1 MKKILFSLLLSASYV
16 GYSQTCAVDVTGLD
30 AYISPD
36 TWGMM
41 PDTTDNLPP
50 AQIGVQYDTF
60 LSFKLP
66 LYANELD
73 PTLPAIQLATLQLIN
88 VTGLP
93 AGISFT
99 SSASTT
105 DSIFCNTADCK
116 WNGGAYGC
124 LRIIGTPTVSGT
136 FPLII
141 TLEGKTIGG
150 PLAQTGTG
158 DINGYRIV
166 INTTSLDEQ
175 SKTQLKVEQN
185 FPNPFSKITN
195 INYSV
200 KTNALVNFTVMNL
213 LGKTVYSKEYAARE
227 GQNTIEYNA
236 EELSKGIYFYSLEIN
251 GKKTTKRMVV
261 TK

>member
-1 MKKILFSLLLSASYV
+1 MKKILFSVLLFSASSS
-16 GYSQTCAVDVTGLD
+16 YSQTCTVDVTGLD
-30 AYISPD
+30 TYISPD
-36 TWGMM
+36 TWGIM

-50 AQIGVQYDTF
+50 AQIGIQYDTF

-66 LYANELD
+66 QYANELD

-93 AGISFT
+93 AGITFV
-99 SSASTT
+99 SSASIT
-105 DSIFCNTADCK
+105 DSIYCNTSDCK

-124 LRIIGTPTVSGT
+124 LRIIGTPLVTGT

-158 DINGYRIV
+158 DINGYRIE
-166 INTTSLDEQ
+166 INPVGLGEWKEESL
-175 SKTQLKVEQN
+175 SVKQN
-185 FPNPFSKITN
+185 FPNPFSERTTIL
-195 INYSV
+195 YSA
-200 KTNALVNFTVMNL
+200 KSNSKVNFTVMNI
-213 LGKTVYSKEYAARE
+213 LGKTVYTNS
-227 GQNTIEYNA
+227 YNA
-236 EELSKGIYFYSLEIN
+236 QAGENSIEFNSKGLSKGIYFYSVDIN
-251 GKKTTKRMVV
+251 GKKVTKRMVV

>member
-1 MKKILFSLLLSASYV
+1 MKKIILSLLMSATFI
-16 GYSQTCAVDVTGLD
+16 GYSQTCAVDVSGLD

-36 TWGMM
+36 TWGIM

-66 LYANELD
+66 QYANELD

-105 DSIFCNTADCK
+105 DSIFCNTVDCK

-124 LRIIGTPTVSGT
+124 LRIIGTPSVTGT

-166 INTTSLDEQ
+166 INTTSLEENEN
-175 SKTQLKVEQN
+175 SELAVEQN
-185 FPNPFSKITN
+185 FPNPFSESTTIL
-195 INYSV
+195 YSV
-200 KTNALVNFTVMNL
+200 KGNTTVHFSVMNL
-213 LGKTVYSKEYAARE
+213 LGKTVYTNQYSAKE
-227 GQNTIEYNA
+227 GQNSIEYNA
-236 EELSKGIYFYSLEIN
+236 QQLSKGIYFYSLELD
-251 GKKTTKRMVV
+251 GKKITKRMVV

>member
-1 MKKILFSLLLSASYV
+1 MKKLFLPFFLLAYYI
-16 GYSQTCAVDVTGLD
+16 GFSQTCVVDVSGLNS
-30 AYISPD
+30 YIAPD
-36 TWGMM
+36 TWGIM

-66 LYANELD
+66 QYANELD

-93 AGISFT
+93 AGITFT

-105 DSIFCNTADCK
+105 DSIYCNTMDCK

-124 LRIIGTPTVSGT
+124 LRIIGTPSVTGS
-136 FPLII
+136 FPLVI

-158 DINGYRIV
+158 DINGYRIQ
-166 INTTSLDEQ
+166 INPLSLNE
-175 SKTQLKVEQN
+175 LKENGVAMKQN
-185 FPNPFSKITN
+185 YPNPISEFTTIAYSVKSNSKITF
-195 INYSV
+195 S
-200 KTNALVNFTVMNL
+200 VMNL
-213 LGKTVYSKEYAARE
+213 LGKTVYSKSYNANYGE
-227 GQNTIEYNA
+227 NLIEYDASN
-236 EELSKGIYFYSLEIN
+236 LSKGIYFYSIDRD
-251 GKKTTKRMVV
+251 GIRTTKRMIV

>member
-1 MKKILFSLLLSASYV
+1 MSATFI
-16 GYSQTCAVDVTGLD
+16 GYSQTCAVDVSGLD

-36 TWGMM
+36 TWGIM

-66 LYANELD
+66 QYANELD

-124 LRIIGTPTVSGT
+124 LRIIGTPSVIGT

-166 INTTSLDEQ
+166 INTTSLEENEN
-175 SKTQLKVEQN
+175 SELAVEQN
-185 FPNPFSKITN
+185 FPNPFSESTTIL
-195 INYSV
+195 YSV
-200 KTNALVNFTVMNL
+200 KGNTTVHFSVMNL
-213 LGKTVYSKEYAARE
+213 LGKTVYTNQYSAKE
-227 GQNTIEYNA
+227 GQNSIEYNA
-236 EELSKGIYFYSLEIN
+236 QQLSKGIYFYSLELD
-251 GKKTTKRMVV
+251 GKKITKRMVV

>member
-1 MKKILFSLLLSASYV
+1 MSATFI
-16 GYSQTCAVDVTGLD
+16 GYSQTCAVDVSGLD

-36 TWGMM
+36 TWGIM

-66 LYANELD
+66 QYANELD

-99 SSASTT
+99 SSASTS
-105 DSIFCNTADCK
+105 DSIFCNTVDCK

-124 LRIIGTPTVSGT
+124 LRIIGTPSVTGT

-166 INTTSLDEQ
+166 INTTSLEENEN
-175 SKTQLKVEQN
+175 SELAVEQN
-185 FPNPFSKITN
+185 FPNPFSESTTIL
-195 INYSV
+195 YSV
-200 KTNALVNFTVMNL
+200 KGNTTVHFSVMNL
-213 LGKTVYSKEYAARE
+213 LGKTVYTNQYSAKE
-227 GQNTIEYNA
+227 GQNSIEYNA
-236 EELSKGIYFYSLEIN
+236 QQLSKGIYFYSLELD
-251 GKKTTKRMVV
+251 GKKITKRMVV

>member
-1 MKKILFSLLLSASYV
+1 MSATFI
-16 GYSQTCAVDVTGLD
+16 GYSQTCAVDVSGLD

-36 TWGMM
+36 TWGIM

-66 LYANELD
+66 QYANELD

-124 LRIIGTPTVSGT
+124 LRIIGTPSVTGT

-166 INTTSLDEQ
+166 INTTSLEENEN
-175 SKTQLKVEQN
+175 SELAVEQN
-185 FPNPFSKITN
+185 FPNPFSESTTIL
-195 INYSV
+195 YSV
-200 KTNALVNFTVMNL
+200 KGNTTVHFSVMNL
-213 LGKTVYSKEYAARE
+213 LGKTVYTNQYSAKE
-227 GQNTIEYNA
+227 GQNSIEYNA
-236 EELSKGIYFYSLEIN
+236 QQLSKGIYFYSLELD
-251 GKKTTKRMVV
+251 GKKITKRMVV

>member
-1 MKKILFSLLLSASYV
+1 MKKILVASLLLLGIGS
-16 GYSQTCAVDVTGLD
+16 YSQTCAVDITGLN
-30 AYISPD
+30 AYIAPD
-36 TWGMM
+36 TWGIM

-88 VTGLP
+88 ISGLP

-99 SSASTT
+99 SSASTS

-124 LRIIGTPTVSGT
+124 LRIIGTPSVTGT
-136 FPLII
+136 FPLVI

-158 DINGYRIV
+158 DINGYRIE
-166 INTTSLDEQ
+166 INPVGLESRK
-175 SKTQLKVEQN
+175 SVELTMNQN
-185 FPNPFSKITN
+185 FPNPFVESTLIT
-195 INYSV
+195 YSV
-200 KTNALVNFTVMNL
+200 KTPSLVNFTVMSL
-213 LGKTVYSKEYAARE
+213 LGEKVFTNTYQAKEGE
-227 GQNTIEYNA
+227 NTIPFRADN
-236 EELSKGIYFYSLEIN
+236 LSKGIYFYSLEIE
-251 GKKTTKRMVV
+251 GKRVTKRMVI

>member
-1 MKKILFSLLLSASYV
+1 MSATFI
-16 GYSQTCAVDVTGLD
+16 GYSQTCAVDVSGLD

-36 TWGMM
+36 TWGIM

-66 LYANELD
+66 QYANELD

-105 DSIFCNTADCK
+105 DSIFCNTVDCK

-124 LRIIGTPTVSGT
+124 LRIIGTPSVTGT

-166 INTTSLDEQ
+166 INTTSLEENEN
-175 SKTQLKVEQN
+175 SELAVEQN
-185 FPNPFSKITN
+185 FPNPFSESTTIL
-195 INYSV
+195 YSV
-200 KTNALVNFTVMNL
+200 KGNTTVHFSVMNL
-213 LGKTVYSKEYAARE
+213 LGKTVYTNQYSAKE
-227 GQNTIEYNA
+227 GQNSIEYNA
-236 EELSKGIYFYSLEIN
+236 QQLSKGIYFYSLELD
-251 GKKTTKRMVV
+251 GKKITKRMVV

>member
-1 MKKILFSLLLSASYV
+1 MSATFI
-16 GYSQTCAVDVTGLD
+16 GYSQTCAVDVSGLD

-36 TWGMM
+36 TWGIM

-66 LYANELD
+66 QYANELD

-124 LRIIGTPTVSGT
+124 LRIIGTPSVTGT

-166 INTTSLDEQ
+166 INTTSLEENEN
-175 SKTQLKVEQN
+175 SELAVEQN
-185 FPNPFSKITN
+185 FPNPFSESTTIL
-195 INYSV
+195 YSV
-200 KTNALVNFTVMNL
+200 KGNTTVHFSVMNL
-213 LGKTVYSKEYAARE
+213 LGKTVYTNQYFAKE
-227 GQNTIEYNA
+227 GQNSIEYNA
-236 EELSKGIYFYSLEIN
+236 QQLSKGIYFYSLELD
-251 GKKTTKRMVV
+251 GKKITKRMVV